1 MLRRTFLAAIA
12 ALSVI
17 GRVKREKPIGPLIV
31 TPDNPDGAL
40 KAELLEQYLN
50 SVDPAVDPT
59 VYVIRCVWNP
69 GPLSVE
75 NCRFVPWKGVS
86 L

>member
-1 MLRRTFLAAIA
+1 MLRRTFLAALA
-12 ALSVI
+12 ALPVI
-17 GRVKREKPIGPLIV
+17 GRVKREETGD
-31 TPDNPDGAL
+31 TAAL
-40 KAELLEQYLN
+40 VDKGNVFY
-50 SVDPAVDPT
+50 SVDPAVDKT

-86 L
+86 P